1 MILLFTKI
9 LIFYE
14 RLFLE
19 EKNTVKMRPQI
30 PACVPSPAVLVV
42 GWATAAL
49 VPSVGPWHLFLGGTE
64 QKDCVCPHLSEGLP
78 WAPASLGT
86 RSGWEVV
93 VLLQNIVRQTT
104 FHSVFPLKR
113 TQAG

>member
-1 MILLFTKI
+1 
-9 LIFYE
+9 
-14 RLFLE
+14 
-19 EKNTVKMRPQI
+19 MRPQI

-49 VPSVGPWHLFLGGTE
+49 VPSVGPWHLFIGGTE

-93 VLLQNIVRQTT
+93 VLFQNIVRQTT
-104 FHSVFPLKR
+104 FQCVPTETYTGCLRPGRKSRREILRITGAVTTARAPE
-113 TQAG
+113 